1 MFEWMIPLLIAIAV
15 FLLASEVQKAWQAG
29 RLRRQAMAVVGTKAR
44 TVTSKPKS
52 AGFLEKRIFKLIPL
66 IAAWQAAWI
75 SQSWALRVE
84 KQLALL
90 PKWQGRKAGEWLAA
104 KELCLAAG
112 LLIGPA
118 LGAGWVLSLGMG
130 AAAFVLPDLWLK
142 EKVRAV
148 RRGIMR
154 ELPDTLDLLAA
165 CVEAGLGMEQAIN
178 VLLERGR
185 RGLIFHEFNE
195 MMRTIRMGR
204 SRRDALR
211 ILSRR
216 VDDPDFSTFITAL
229 VQAER
234 LGVSIGAALKT
245 QAGQLRTKRFQQ
257 IEKLALEAPVKLLF
271 PLIVFIF
278 PVVFIVLFGPIII
291 RFMQGF

>member
-1 MFEWMIPLLIAIAV
+1 MFEWMIPLMVFIAV
-15 FLLASEVQKAWQAG
+15 FLSALNVQKVWREI
-29 RLRRQAMAVVGTKAR
+29 RLRRQAMAVVGTEAR

-52 AGFLEKRIFKLIPL
+52 VGFLEKRIFKLIPL
-66 IAAWQAAWI
+66 IAAWQTAWI
-75 SQSWALRVE
+75 SPSGALRVE

-90 PKWQGRKAGEWLAA
+90 PQWQDRKAGEWLAA

-112 LLIGPA
+112 LLTGLV
-118 LGAGWVLSLGMG
+118 LGAGFILTVAMG
-130 AAAFVLPDLWLK
+130 AIAFILPDLWLK

-154 ELPDTLDLLAA
+154 ELPDALDLLAA
-165 CVEAGLGMEQAIN
+165 SVEAGLGLEQAIN
-178 VLLERGR
+178 VLLARGR
-185 RGLIFHEFNE
+185 PGFIFHELSE

-211 ILSRR
+211 KLSRR
-216 VDDPDFSTFITAL
+216 VDNPDFSTFITAL

-234 LGVSIGAALKT
+234 LGVSIGATLKT
-245 QAGQLRTKRFQQ
+245 QAVQLRTKRFQQ

-278 PVVFIVLFGPIII
+278 PVVFIILFGPIII

>member
-1 MFEWMIPLLIAIAV
+1 MFEWMIPLIIAIAV
-15 FLLASEVQKAWQAG
+15 FLLASEIQKVWRAS
-29 RLRRQAMAVVGTKAR
+29 RLRRQAMVIVGSR
-44 TVTSKPKS
+44 TRPAFPRQT
-52 AGFLEKRIFKLIPL
+52 AGYLEKKIFKLIPQM
-66 IAAWQAAWI
+66 AAWQVAWV
-75 SQSWALRVE
+75 SPSWALRVE
-84 KQLALL
+84 KQLVLL

-112 LLIGPA
+112 LLIGLA
-118 LGAGWVLSLGMG
+118 LGAGLVISFGMG
-130 AAAFVLPDLWLK
+130 VLAFILPDLWRK
-142 EKVRAV
+142 ERVRAV

-154 ELPDTLDLLAA
+154 ELPDALDLLAA
-165 CVEAGLGMEQAIN
+165 GVEAGLGLEQAIN

-185 RGLIFHEFNE
+185 QGFIFHEFSE

-211 ILSRR
+211 FLSRR

-234 LGVSIGAALKT
+234 LGVSIGATLKT
-245 QAGQLRTKRFQQ
+245 QAVQLRTKRFQQ
-257 IEKLALEAPVKLLF
+257 VEKLALEAPVKLLF

-278 PVVFIVLFGPIII
+278 PVVFIILFGPIVI

>member
-1 MFEWMIPLLIAIAV
+1 MFEWMIPLIIAIAV
-15 FLLASEVQKAWQAG
+15 FLLASEIQKVWRAS
-29 RLRRQAMAVVGTKAR
+29 RLRRQAMVIVGSR
-44 TVTSKPKS
+44 TRPAFPRQT
-52 AGFLEKRIFKLIPL
+52 AGYLEKKIFKLIPQM
-66 IAAWQAAWI
+66 AAWQVAWI
-75 SQSWALRVE
+75 SSSWALRVE
-84 KQLALL
+84 KQLVLL

-112 LLIGPA
+112 LLIGLA
-118 LGAGWVLSLGMG
+118 LGAGLVISFGMG
-130 AAAFVLPDLWLK
+130 VLAFILPDLWRK
-142 EKVRAV
+142 ERVRAV

-154 ELPDTLDLLAA
+154 ELPDALDLLAA
-165 CVEAGLGMEQAIN
+165 GVEAGLGLEQAIN

-185 RGLIFHEFNE
+185 QGFIFHEFSE

-211 ILSRR
+211 FLSRR

-234 LGVSIGAALKT
+234 LGVSIGATLKT
-245 QAGQLRTKRFQQ
+245 QAVQLRTKRFQQ
-257 IEKLALEAPVKLLF
+257 VEKLALEAPVKLLF

-278 PVVFIVLFGPIII
+278 PVVFIILFGPIVI

>member
-1 MFEWMIPLLIAIAV
+1 MFEWMIPLIIAIAV
-15 FLLASEVQKAWQAG
+15 FLLASEAQKAWRAS
-29 RLRRQAMAVVGTKAR
+29 RLRHQAMAIVGSPAR
-44 TVTSKPKS
+44 PASQRQT
-52 AGFLEKRIFKLIPL
+52 AGYLEKKIFKLIPQ
-66 IAAWQAAWI
+66 IAAWQTGWI
-75 SQSWALRVE
+75 SASWALRVE
-84 KQLALL
+84 KKLVLL
-90 PKWQGRKAGEWLAA
+90 PKWQGRKAGEWMAA

-112 LLIGPA
+112 LLIG
-118 LGAGWVLSLGMG
+118 LVLEAGFILSVGMG
-130 AAAFVLPDLWLK
+130 VAAFMLPDLWLK
-142 EKVRAV
+142 EKVQAV

-154 ELPDTLDLLAA
+154 ELPDALDLLAA
-165 CVEAGLGMEQAIN
+165 GVEAGLGLEQAIN

-185 RGLIFHEFNE
+185 PGFIFHEFRE

-234 LGVSIGAALKT
+234 LGVSIGTTLKS
-245 QAGQLRTKRFQQ
+245 QAVQLRTKHFQQ